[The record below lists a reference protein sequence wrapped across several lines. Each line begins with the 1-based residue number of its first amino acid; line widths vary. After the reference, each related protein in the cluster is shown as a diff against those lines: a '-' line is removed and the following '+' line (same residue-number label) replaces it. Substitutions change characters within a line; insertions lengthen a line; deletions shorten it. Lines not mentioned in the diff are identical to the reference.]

1 MCVVYYYGVALLA
14 LLAVSRVT
22 AAPTT
27 EPPTEEDCGKL
38 VKPLPADKFNTVFGE
53 WILIEAFSDDEGYAE
68 KLKMGKSSKVELRA
82 TSSDKSV
89 LFKQGNM
96 IDDTC
101 VNYSIMNMSIVEN
114 TIQRLKD
121 NGISKAHFLQACP
134 DCLVMHFS
142 NTITVAGVPIRMVR
156 SFYIFGKTGKLHES
170 ELEPIRKQAECL
182 KFPQPAQ
189 FIYDGV
195 AEFCPETKK
204 SETK

>member
-22 AAPTT
+22 AAPTP

-38 VKPLPADKFNTVFGE
+38 VKPLPADKLNTVFGE

-114 TIQRLKD
+114 TIQRTKD

-189 FIYDGV
+189 FIYDGNE
-195 AEFCPETKK
+195 EFCPETKK
-204 SETK
+204 ETK